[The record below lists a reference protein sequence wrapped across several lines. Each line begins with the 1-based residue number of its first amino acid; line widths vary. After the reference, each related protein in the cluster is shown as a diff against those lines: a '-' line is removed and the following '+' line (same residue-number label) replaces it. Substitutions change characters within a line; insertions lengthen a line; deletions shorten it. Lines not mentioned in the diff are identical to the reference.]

1 MIFNPQTLSINDD
14 CWYKLISGWTEWFGH
29 FIIDSQ
35 DLQIVHF
42 KRLGCQWSTF
52 KHFRPFNVL
61 KNTLDRSKFCLEKAV
76 RLVASFPRHRFSS
89 QREKRGCAWSQPI
102 SNYKP
107 PLSLCWRSW
116 GGRPLPGNPRGT
128 LSRKDKHQRIRS
140 ILKIDNDVKKKL
152 LFFQT
157 KNGKQKDFVTAA
169 GATQYYGEH
178 WGTSLRQTGTCI
190 IDNDSVMALCCWLG
204 QGGHHLLHFQ
214 PLWWII
220 S

>member
-1 MIFNPQTLSINDD
+1 M
-14 CWYKLISGWTEWFGH
+14 
-29 FIIDSQ
+29 
-35 DLQIVHF
+35 HF
-42 KRLGCQWSTF
+42 KSLGCQWSTF

-107 PLSLCWRSW
+107 PISLCWRSW
-116 GGRPLPGNPRGT
+116 GGRPLPGNLRGT
-128 LSRKDKHQRIRS
+128 LSRKDKHQCIRS
-140 ILKIDNDVKKKL
+140 ILKIDNEVKKNS
-152 LFFQT
+152 FFSRLRT
-157 KNGKQKDFVTAA
+157 ENKRIFFWTAA
-169 GATQYYGEH
+169 GATQYYEEH

-190 IDNDSVMALCCWLG
+190 IDKDSVMALCCWLG

>member
-14 CWYKLISGWTEWFGH
+14 CWYKLISGWTEWYGH

-61 KNTLDRSKFCLEKAV
+61 KNPLDRSKFCLEKAV

-140 ILKIDNDVKKKL
+140 ILKIDNDVKKNS
-152 LFFQT
+152 FFSRLRTENNRIFFGLQQEQPSMT
-157 KNGKQKDFVTAA
+157 KNTEALHWGKQEPALSIKIQSWLCAVGWVRVAI
-169 GATQYYGEH
+169 
-178 WGTSLRQTGTCI
+178 TC
-190 IDNDSVMALCCWLG
+190 C
-204 QGGHHLLHFQ
+204 
-214 PLWWII
+214 I
-220 S
+220 SSRFDE